1 MKLSL
6 KNTIYLGI
14 GLWFGGLGLA
24 AALLWSVSKDLPS
37 LEQLET
43 YEPRLITKLISSDG
57 VVIKEF
63 YTQRRVY
70 VPLESMPENLVNAAL
85 ATEDRRFYK
94 HWGIDIIRL
103 MKAMAVDIATL
114 SKKQGA
120 STITQQLARNLYFT
134 HKQTISRKLKEF
146 ITAIQIERHYS
157 KNEIL
162 EMYFTQTYFGGGAYG
177 IQSAAQ
183 RYFSKNIEDLELDE
197 CALLVAILKA
207 PARYSPIHEP
217 ERALKRRNLVL
228 YNMYNWGVIDYQSYK
243 DAASLT
249 LRLNPT
255 IDGSPLGMAPY
266 FTEYIRQQLE
276 KKEEQYGFDYY
287 HDGLT
292 VYTTLDS
299 RLQASAEEALIG
311 PLKFKEDE
319 IKDFGAF
326 ALRLQNDSTAL
337 RDYILNIFNDRELMT
352 LNAFEDTSSV
362 SDSLKSVIIEVLN
375 RLLIRENSYNDS
387 LFAGIPL
394 RNKTRLLINENP
406 QGKLLLRLNRLLL
419 EDAYPEEIG
428 LSESHLDF
436 LDEQF
441 RSTFTEKQLMPFLA
455 AQFPDSLPET
465 LDALA
470 LDSVLVDSLLKDK
483 LAVQVA
489 MVVIEPGTGKIL
501 AMIGGRDFGV
511 YKFNRAVQTVRQPG
525 SAFKP
530 FVYLTAID
538 NGYPPTFQLLN
549 QDVVVTDD
557 NGKRWTP
564 RNYDLSRGGLTTL
577 REGLRR
583 SLNLISARLVQ
594 EVVPPHMVVDYAKK
608 LGITTRIAAV
618 DAIALGS
625 SGVIPLEIVSAFSV
639 FAAGGVL
646 SDAYCIV
653 RIEDKHGNVIEEN
666 TPHRTVVISEQSAYM
681 MTNMLETVINQGTG
695 GSVRWK
701 YKFYNKAAGKTG
713 TTNDFTDAWFI
724 GFTPYLCAGVWVGMD
739 DPFMS
744 LGAGQ
749 SGGRAAL
756 PIWAKFMKE
765 ACDSLHYPNDEFV
778 MPEGI
783 IEKEVCT
790 ESYKL
795 ATKYC
800 PNTMKEVFIE
810 KYAPSETCPIHSGR
824 KKGK

>member
-1 MKLSL
+1 MKLSFR
-6 KNTIYLGI
+6 NMIYLGAA
-14 GLWFGGLGLA
+14 LWFCGLGLLI
-24 AALLWSVSKDLPS
+24 LLFWSVSGDLPS

-43 YEPRLITKLISSDG
+43 YEPRLVTKLISSDG

-70 VPLESMPENLVNAAL
+70 VPLEIVPDNLVNAIL
-85 ATEDRRFYK
+85 ATEDRRFFD

-103 MKAMAVDIATL
+103 VKAILVDIRYM

-146 ITAIQIERHYS
+146 VTAIQIERHYS
-157 KNEIL
+157 KHEIL

-177 IQSAAQ
+177 IQAAAN
-183 RYFSKNIEDLELDE
+183 RFFSKNIEDLELEE
-197 CALLVAILKA
+197 CALLVAVLKA
-207 PARYSPIHEP
+207 PTRYSPIHQP
-217 ERALKRRNLVL
+217 ERAFNRRNVVL
-228 YNMYNWGVIDYQSYK
+228 YNMYSWGKIDYARYK
-243 DAASLT
+243 NAAAKPLS
-249 LRLNPT
+249 LNPSV
-255 IDGSPLGMAPY
+255 DGSPLGTAPY

-276 KKEEQYGFDYY
+276 EKEEIYGFDYY

-299 RLQASAEEALIG
+299 RLQSFAEESMIG
-311 PLKFKEDE
+311 PLNFTVDE
-319 IKDFGAF
+319 FKDFEAF
-326 ALRLQNDSTAL
+326 ANRLINDSTAL
-337 RDYILNIFNDRELMT
+337 RDTIIANFTDQELIT
-352 LNAFEDTSSV
+352 LSMFEDTSSV
-362 SDSLKSVIIEVLN
+362 SDTLKNVIVDVLN
-375 RLLIRENSYNDS
+375 RMLPKEYFYADT
-387 LFAGIPL
+387 LFANIPL
-394 RNKTRLLINENP
+394 RNKTRLLITENP
-406 QGKLLLRLNRLLL
+406 QGKLFLRLNRLLL

-436 LDEQF
+436 LDERF
-441 RSTFTEKQLMPFLA
+441 RSTFTERQLMPFLA

-465 LDALA
+465 LDSLA
-470 LDSVLVDSLLKDK
+470 MDSVFVDSLLKNK

-489 MVVIEPGTGKIL
+489 MVAMEPGTGKIL

-525 SAFKP
+525 SSFKP
-530 FVYLTAID
+530 FVYMTALD
-538 NGYPPTFQLLN
+538 NGYPPTYQLLN

-583 SLNLISARLVQ
+583 SLNLISARLIQ
-594 EVVPPHMVVDYAKK
+594 EVVPPRMVVDYAKK
-608 LGITTRIAAV
+608 LGITTRIAPV

-625 SGVIPLEIVSAFSV
+625 SGVIPIEMVSAYSTL
-639 FAAGGVL
+639 AAGGVL
-646 SDAYCIV
+646 SEAYGIV
-653 RIEDKHGNVIEEN
+653 RIEDKHGNVIEDN
-666 TPHRTVVISEQSAYM
+666 TPHRTVVLSEETAYL
-681 MTNMLETVINQGTG
+681 MTNMLQTVIDRGTG
-695 GSVRWK
+695 GSARWK
-701 YKFYNKAAGKTG
+701 HRFYSKAAGKTG
-713 TTNDFTDAWFI
+713 TTNDYTDAWFL

-739 DPFMS
+739 DPFIT

-749 SGGRAAL
+749 TGASAAL
-756 PIWAKFMKE
+756 PLWAKFMKQ
-765 ACDSLHYPNDEFV
+765 ACDSLKYPNDNFV

-783 IEKEVCT
+783 IEEEVCT
-790 ESYKL
+790 ESYQL

-800 PNTMKEVFIE
+800 PTTMAEVFNK
-810 KYAPSETCPIHSGR
+810 KYAVQETCSIHSGR
-824 KKGK
+824 KKGR